1 MVITEG
7 CHVDNGSQ
15 GGIHFDNLTFNV
27 LDNLTFNVQNIEFY
41 IDNLLVAG
49 SPVAAGR
56 QFCAWRGRRQVLDL
70 LSDFDWTK
78 MSAQP

>member
-41 IDNLLVAG
+41 IGQFTRGRLAGSCWIDHFMRGVVAG
-49 SPVAAGR
+49 RFWIGCLILIGQR
-56 QFCAWRGRRQVLDL
+56 
-70 LSDFDWTK
+70 
-78 MSAQP
+78 

>member
-1 MVITEG
+1 MAITEG

-49 SPVAAGR
+49 SRVAAGSTIL
-56 QFCAWRGRRQVLDL
+56 CVAWSQAG
-70 LSDFDWTK
+70 FG
-78 MSAQP
+78 SAV

>member
-41 IDNLLVAG
+41 INNLLVAG
-49 SPVAAGR
+49 SPVLCVAWSQAG
-56 QFCAWRGRRQVLDL
+56 FG
-70 LSDFDWTK
+70 
-78 MSAQP
+78 SAV

>member
-27 LDNLTFNVQNIEFY
+27 QNIEFY

-49 SPVAAGR
+49 SRVAAGSTIL
-56 QFCAWRGRRQVLDL
+56 CVAWSQAG
-70 LSDFDWTK
+70 FG
-78 MSAQP
+78 SAV